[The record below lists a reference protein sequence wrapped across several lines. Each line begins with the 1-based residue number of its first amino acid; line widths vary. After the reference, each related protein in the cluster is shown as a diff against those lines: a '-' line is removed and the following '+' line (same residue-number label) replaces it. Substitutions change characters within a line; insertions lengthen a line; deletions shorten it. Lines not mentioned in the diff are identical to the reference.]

1 MKKKKIGIRSEK
13 STRNFVVNTKK
24 NPKEECKMF
33 LTRSK
38 RKESLEKEERA
49 EEVVEDVSDKEV
61 EDDRKEKE
69 ADNKEKELR
78 DEKNEKEKIGI
89 RRVVVRS

>member
-38 RKESLEKEERA
+38 RKESLEKEESHFNNKYLFPWQYITQGR
-49 EEVVEDVSDKEV
+49 EVSSGKGEG
-61 EDDRKEKE
+61 R
-69 ADNKEKELR
+69 
-78 DEKNEKEKIGI
+78 
-89 RRVVVRS
+89 

>member
-1 MKKKKIGIRSEK
+1 MRKMKKKKIGIRSEK

-38 RKESLEKEERA
+38 RKESLENAQQRRICIVQHACVYKILYF
-49 EEVVEDVSDKEV
+49 DKLLE
-61 EDDRKEKE
+61 
-69 ADNKEKELR
+69 
-78 DEKNEKEKIGI
+78 
-89 RRVVVRS
+89 